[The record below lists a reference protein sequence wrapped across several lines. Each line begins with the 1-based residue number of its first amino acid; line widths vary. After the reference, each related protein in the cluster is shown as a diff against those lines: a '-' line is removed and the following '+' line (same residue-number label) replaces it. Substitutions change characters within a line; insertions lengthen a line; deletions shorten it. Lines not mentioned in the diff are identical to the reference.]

1 MILTYVFNRASKA
14 WHMSSFRSLPATA
27 AALVLALISRPS
39 VADQAAPPPGP
50 QIDLAPE
57 HAGPPVAK
65 KDPVAL
71 GAGRAPE
78 LDLVRGLTEQR
89 FRSAE
94 GSSSNTSIGGY
105 GEVQVRGL
113 ASGRDGETK
122 WTADV
127 ARLVVFVAH
136 SFTNSIRAYTE
147 LEIEHS
153 LSCSTCSGAFELE
166 QAYVDWKLGGEAFG
180 LRAGLVLVP
189 MGIINQ
195 VHEPPTFN
203 GVVRPKVETVV
214 IPSTWR
220 EIGAGFFGRPI
231 EGLRYEVY
239 AMTGLDPQGFA
250 AGGLAGSRQGGSFA
264 AAKAWSVTGRVEYEP
279 ILGFVVGGSGYAGD
293 AGANADF
300 YLRDHGRVALSV
312 PVLGYTIDARFRRA
326 GLEWKALFAEWHLP
340 QSEALM
346 HTFDAAGAALF
357 ADATRPV
364 PTRIRGAY
372 VEGGYDVLRPL
383 GVSHQ
388 LVPFAR
394 LEYYDTQSAVPEGF
408 ERNPTY
414 SVREYTFG
422 ASYRP
427 IRELA
432 FKADY
437 QLRNRKLGVD
447 ERQINVGLGF
457 MY

>member
-1 MILTYVFNRASKA
+1 MPSLRA
-14 WHMSSFRSLPATA
+14 LPAAA
-27 AALVLALISRPS
+27 AALFLASFAGWS
-39 VADQAAPPPGP
+39 AADTGAAAGP

-57 HAGPPVAK
+57 HAAPPPPKQDVI
-65 KDPVAL
+65 AL
-71 GAGRAPE
+71 GAGRGP
-78 LDLVRGLTEQR
+78 DIDPVRGLTDQR
-89 FRSAE
+89 FRAAE
-94 GSSSNTSIGGY
+94 GSASNTSIGGY
-105 GEVQVRGL
+105 GEILVTGL

-122 WTADV
+122 WSADV

-136 SFTNSIRAYTE
+136 SFTSSIRVYTE
-147 LEIEHS
+147 LEMEHS

-166 QAYVDWKLGGEAFG
+166 QAYLDWKLGGDAFG
-180 LRAGLVLVP
+180 LRAGLILVP

-203 GVVRPKVETVV
+203 GVVRPRVETVV

-220 EIGAGFFGRPI
+220 ELGAGFFGRPT
-231 EGLRYEVY
+231 EGLRYELY
-239 AMTGLDPQGFA
+239 GMTGLDPRGFSA
-250 AGGLAGSRQGGSFA
+250 DGLAGGKQGGSFA

-279 ILGFVVGGSGYAGD
+279 LLGFAIAASGYAGD
-293 AGANADF
+293 AGGNAEL
-300 YLRDHGRVALSV
+300 YLRDHARVSLSV
-312 PVLGYTIDARFRRA
+312 PVLGYTIDARFHRA
-326 GLEWKALFAEWHLP
+326 GLEWKVLFAEWHLP

-346 HTFDAAGAALF
+346 HTYDAAGAALF
-357 ADATRPV
+357 ADPTRPV

-394 LEYYDTQSAVPEGF
+394 LEYYDTQSAVPAGF
-408 ERNPTY
+408 ARNPTS

-427 IRELA
+427 IREIA

-447 ERQINVGLGF
+447 ERQINFGLGF

>member
-1 MILTYVFNRASKA
+1 MPCLRF
-14 WHMSSFRSLPATA
+14 LPAAAVALILACFAAESAADTA
-27 AALVLALISRPS
+27 APA
-39 VADQAAPPPGP
+39 GP
-50 QIDLAPE
+50 TIDLAPE
-57 HAGPPVAK
+57 HAAPPPPK
-65 KDPVAL
+65 QPPIAL
-71 GAGRAPE
+71 GAGRAPDV
-78 LDLVRGLTEQR
+78 DLVRGLTEQR
-89 FRSAE
+89 FHAAE
-94 GSSSNTSIGGY
+94 GSASNTSIGGY
-105 GEVQVRGL
+105 GEVLIRGL
-113 ASGRDGETK
+113 ASGRDGETR
-122 WTADV
+122 WSADV

-136 SFTNSIRAYTE
+136 SFTSRIRVYTE

-166 QAYVDWKLGGEAFG
+166 QAYLDWKLFGDALG

-189 MGIINQ
+189 MGIINT

-203 GVVRPKVETVV
+203 GVVRPRLDTVV

-220 EIGAGFFGRPI
+220 EIGAGFFGRPV
-231 EGLRYEVY
+231 EGLRYELY
-239 AMTGLDPQGFA
+239 GMTGLDPRGLSA
-250 AGGLAGSRQGGSFA
+250 DGLAGGRQGGSFA
-264 AAKAWSVTGRVEYEP
+264 AAKAWSVVGRAEVEP
-279 ILGFVVGGSGYAGD
+279 ILGFVIGASGYAGD
-293 AGANADF
+293 AGGNSDF
-300 YLRDHGRVALSV
+300 YLRDHSRVSLSV
-312 PVLGYTIDARFRRA
+312 PVLGYTLDARFHRA

-346 HTFDAAGAALF
+346 HTFDATGAALF
-357 ADATRPV
+357 PDATSPV
-364 PTRIRGAY
+364 PTRMRGAY

-394 LEYYDTQSAVPEGF
+394 LEYYDTQSAVPDGF
-408 ERNPTY
+408 DRNPTK

-427 IRELA
+427 IREIA

-437 QLRNRKLGVD
+437 QLRNRKLGLD
-447 ERQINVGLGF
+447 ERQINFGLGF

>member
-1 MILTYVFNRASKA
+1 MPSLRF
-14 WHMSSFRSLPATA
+14 LPAA
-27 AALVLALISRPS
+27 AVTVVLASFAGSSSAEP
-39 VADQAAPPPGP
+39 AAPPGP

-57 HAGPPVAK
+57 HAAPPAAK
-65 KDPVAL
+65 KDLVAL

-78 LDLVRGLTEQR
+78 ADLVRGLTEQR

-94 GSSSNTSIGGY
+94 SSSTNTSIGGY
-105 GEVQVRGL
+105 GEIQVRGL
-113 ASGRDGETK
+113 ASGRDAETR

-136 SFTNSIRAYTE
+136 SFTNSIRVYTE
-147 LEIEHS
+147 IEMEHS
-153 LSCSTCSGAFELE
+153 LSCSTCSGSFELE
-166 QAYVDWKLGGEAFG
+166 QAYVDWKLGGDAFG

-195 VHEPPTFN
+195 WHEPPTFN
-203 GVVRPKVETVV
+203 GVVRPRVETVV

-220 EIGAGFFGRPI
+220 EIGAGFFGRPV

-239 AMTGLDPQGFA
+239 AMTGLDPKGFSDN
-250 AGGLAGSRQGGSFA
+250 GLADGRQGGSFA
-264 AAKAWSVTGRVEYEP
+264 SAKAWSVIGRVEYEP
-279 ILGFVVGGSGYAGD
+279 ILGFVIGGSGYAGD
-293 AGANADF
+293 AGGNADF
-300 YLRDHGRVALSV
+300 YLRDHSRVSLSV
-312 PVLGYTIDARFRRA
+312 PLLGYTLDARFHRA

-346 HTFDAAGAALF
+346 HTFDAAGNALF
-357 ADATRPV
+357 ADTTRPV
-364 PTRIRGAY
+364 ASRIRGAY
-372 VEGGYDVLRPL
+372 VEGGYDVLRPF

-408 ERNPTY
+408 AANPTR

-437 QLRNRKLGVD
+437 QLRNRKLGLD
-447 ERQINVGLGF
+447 ERQINFGLGF